1 LVFSEWNE
9 GGKKIDSDIQNIYDG
24 LDFSNLIKN
33 DKKFLDLHKQFIF
46 IPKLDHHG
54 NDIYYNN
61 KTLKEKMKIA
71 FNDKNCIGFNTLGFF
86 KNTINIDDLK
96 ESQYFGEYD
105 GLYVKKEYYYSL
117 QNIKKH
123 TIEKIY
129 ENDIKIMN
137 DVFIETG
144 AYMGDGIQA
153 AINLGFKEIHSIEL
167 SEKYYNICKEKFKN
181 YSYVHLHLGD
191 SGIILPNLIQNIK
204 KGITFWLDGHY
215 SSLDTA
221 CAKDYCSPIV
231 FELMSIKTYY
241 HINHVILIDDM
252 KDFTQESI
260 DWNNRV
266 NKKCGYITKKKL
278 EEIIQDIYSNYK
290 LYYYGPACV
299 SYNSSKN
306 INNSI
311 RIKMLCWWCSSE
323 QLCKQ
328 WSNMCEEGFRWN
340 NFELTWTNIKEEIDY
355 YVIINYPGKNE
366 YFDPSKT
373 IVFQME
379 PWIYDM
385 NKPWGVKTWG
395 EWALPDPTK
404 FLEVMGRNTEHCN
417 LAENYTELT
426 LADLNNSVNFEK
438 TNNSI
443 SSIMSN
449 KYIDEGH
456 ILRIDLLKYL
466 EQKGDLPIDIYGQT
480 NDFNFINYKGQLPHH
495 VSSKGYKTYKYYFMM
510 ENSFERNYITE
521 KLWNP
526 IFCECLCFYYGCP
539 NVTDYVDS
547 RAFVLL
553 DVNDFENSYQIIK
566 KAIEEDLWSQRID
579 IIRKEKQ
586 RILNEMTFFPT
597 IEKIINK
604 QTV

>member
-1 LVFSEWNE
+1 MCQE
-9 GGKKIDSDIQNIYDG
+9 G
-24 LDFSNLIKN
+24 FTWKN
-33 DKKFLDLHKQFIF
+33 
-46 IPKLDHHG
+46 
-54 NDIYYNN
+54 
-61 KTLKEKMKIA
+61 
-71 FNDKNCIGFNTLGFF
+71 
-86 KNTINIDDLK
+86 
-96 ESQYFGEYD
+96 
-105 GLYVKKEYYYSL
+105 
-117 QNIKKH
+117 
-123 TIEKIY
+123 
-129 ENDIKIMN
+129 
-137 DVFIETG
+137 
-144 AYMGDGIQA
+144 
-153 AINLGFKEIHSIEL
+153 IEL
-167 SEKYYNICKEKFKN
+167 
-181 YSYVHLHLGD
+181 V
-191 SGIILPNLIQNIK
+191 
-204 KGITFWLDGHY
+204 
-215 SSLDTA
+215 
-221 CAKDYCSPIV
+221 
-231 FELMSIKTYY
+231 
-241 HINHVILIDDM
+241 
-252 KDFTQESI
+252 
-260 DWNNRV
+260 
-266 NKKCGYITKKKL
+266 
-278 EEIIQDIYSNYK
+278 
-290 LYYYGPACV
+290 
-299 SYNSSKN
+299 
-306 INNSI
+306 
-311 RIKMLCWWCSSE
+311 
-323 QLCKQ
+323 
-328 WSNMCEEGFRWN
+328 WSNKR
-340 NFELTWTNIKEEIDY
+340 EEIDY
-355 YVIINYPGKNE
+355 YVIINYPGENE

-395 EWALPDPTK
+395 EWAVPNPTK
-404 FLEVMGRNTEHCN
+404 FLEVRGRKSNYCN
-417 LAENYTELT
+417 LAQNYTELT

-449 KYIDEGH
+449 KYFDEGH

-480 NDFNFINYKGQLPHH
+480 NDFNFINYKGQLPHD

-526 IFCECLCFYYGCP
+526 IFCECLCFYYGSP

-553 DVNDFENSYQIIK
+553 DVNDFEKSYQIIK